1 MSLRLVSTCT
11 LAALL
16 AGCASVTPDGGLA
29 EAYRLTGMPAPAR
42 APALLRDSAAEQE
55 LEAHVTSRL
64 AAPLGIDDAVH
75 IALLNHRGLQ
85 AAYFELGISQADMAQ
100 AARLHNPT
108 FSFKRIKGDDGL
120 AIERTLGI
128 GLVEALTLPLSS
140 RIEAQ
145 RYQQAKLK
153 LAHAIQSHAL
163 EVRRAWIE
171 AVAAQQGLDYA
182 RQVQKAANASAELAA
197 RMANAG
203 NWSALDRAREQAFNA
218 EAVAGIGRA
227 SKERTATREKLA
239 RLMGL
244 WGKHT
249 AFTLPETLPELPAA
263 PAELDDIE
271 QRAIGARL
279 DIRAARM
286 DVDATAA
293 ALGLTR
299 ATRFINVME
308 LGLVREREGSHKLR
322 GYEVS
327 LEIPLFDWGGAR
339 QARAEAVYMQ
349 SASVL
354 AQAAIDA
361 RSEAREH
368 YLAYRTAYDLAR
380 HYRDQVIPLRKEIS
394 RETLLR
400 YNGMLESV
408 FELIADAREQIGAVR
423 EAIEAQ
429 KDFWIEETNLQ
440 GALGG
445 RLPAVAPKEQKQ

>member
-1 MSLRLVSTCT
+1 MTVRTATL
-11 LAALL
+11 LAAAALA
-16 AGCASVTPDGGLA
+16 AGCASVTADGGLGDA
-29 EAYRLTGMPAPAR
+29 ARLAGVAPAD
-42 APALLRDSAAEQE
+42 APALVRDNAAETALDALLKE
-55 LEAHVTSRL
+55 RL
-64 AAPLGIDDAVH
+64 ARALGIDDAVH
-75 IALLNHRGLQ
+75 IALLNHRGMQ

-100 AARLHNPT
+100 AARLHNPA
-108 FSFKRIKGDDGL
+108 FSFKRVRGEDGL

-128 GLVEALTLPLSS
+128 GLLEALTLPLSS

-145 RYQQAKLK
+145 RYEQAKLK

-182 RQVQKAANASAELAA
+182 QQVQKAAHASAELAG

-218 EAVAGIGRA
+218 DAIAGVGRA
-227 SKERTATREKLA
+227 SKERSATREKLA

-244 WGKHT
+244 WGRHV
-249 AFTLPETLPELPAA
+249 AFTLPATLPELPDA
-263 PAELDDIE
+263 PAELEDVE
-271 QRAIGARL
+271 QRAIASRL
-279 DIRAARM
+279 DVRAARM
-286 DVDATAA
+286 DVDATAS
-293 ALGLTR
+293 ALGLVR
-299 ATRFINVME
+299 ATRFVNVME
-308 LGLVREREGSHKLR
+308 LGLVREREGSHKSR

-327 LEIPLFDWGGAR
+327 IEIPLFDWGGAR
-339 QARAEAVYMQ
+339 SARAEAVYMQ
-349 SASVL
+349 SANVL

-361 RSEAREH
+361 RSEARES
-368 YLAYRTAYDLAR
+368 YLAYRTSYDLAR
-380 HYRDQVIPLRKEIS
+380 HYRDHVIPLRKEIS

-423 EAIEAQ
+423 ESIEAQ

-445 RLPAVAPKEQKQ
+445 RLPAAAPKEHKQ